1 MPARLSINGLVGI
14 LLFSGITIW
23 ISLQHNQQTTDIT
36 HAVPDPASQSDLWV
50 APPNYLNLDRMAT
63 RIQRLPVGN
72 PQGQG
77 LCEQRIQTAILP
89 AKAVA
94 ISVHHEGR
102 FSETKIRLV
111 NATSEPAVK
120 RLLPGVQGSVEA
132 VRSRSANDQL
142 ESSVVEDPPAT
153 TTKMLTPEME
163 LLRDRIRETLK
174 FYYKQ
179 HLNTKDHSPWAIMH
193 SFITYGVD
201 TQLYIDRPNGKRV
214 SAIGWLCYNGRSGG
228 MRLFQLKNGQI
239 YARQGPGYQGHGGQ
253 FLAMLA
259 QSRVKMDYPLKIMS
273 KDFTVSDLI
282 KYEQDTCRSKTELT
296 FKLIGLSHYLPSD
309 AKWEN
314 RHGYQ
319 WDIPRLIREEMAQPV
334 NGAACGGTH
343 RLMGLSY
350 AFTKREKRNEPID
363 GDWLR
368 ARKFVEKY
376 QQHAFQNQNR
386 DGSFS
391 TNWFRGAGNRTDV
404 NRKLETTGHILEWMV
419 YSLPQDQLDQPRVVK
434 AVDFLTQMMVD
445 NRYRHWKVGPKGH
458 ALHALLL
465 YDQRVFG
472 TTSDKST
479 QRYAVQV
486 LDPAQDLAVRPP
498 LEPVAQAQSPTAGS
512 SSSANLEKPAFVKRQ
527 KVPRLFVPQQMRIFR
542 R

>member
-1 MPARLSINGLVGI
+1 MPARLSINCLVGT

-23 ISLQHNQQTTDIT
+23 ISLQPNQQTADIV
-36 HAVPDPASQSDLWV
+36 HAVPDVALQSDLWM
-50 APPNYLNLDRMAT
+50 APPNDLNLDRMAT
-63 RIQRLPVGN
+63 RIQRLAVEKPSGKR
-72 PQGQG
+72 
-77 LCEQRIQTAILP
+77 LCEQRIQTAILSAP
-89 AKAVA
+89 TVVVP
-94 ISVHHEGR
+94 VHHNGR

-111 NATSEPAVK
+111 NAISEPAVK
-120 RLLPGVQGSVEA
+120 RLFPGVQGSVES

-142 ESSVVEDPPAT
+142 EPSVVEDPPAT
-153 TTKMLTPEME
+153 MTKLLTPEME
-163 LLRDRIRETLK
+163 SLRDRIRETLK

-179 HLNTKDHSPWAIMH
+179 QLNTRDHSPWAIMH

-201 TQLYIDRPNGKRV
+201 TQLYVDRPNGKRV

-239 YARQGPGYQGHGGQ
+239 YARQGPGFQGHGGQ

-273 KDFTVSDLI
+273 KDFTVADLI
-282 KYEQDTCRSKTELT
+282 KYEQETCRSKTELT

-309 AKWEN
+309 AKWED
-314 RHGYQ
+314 RHGHQ

-350 AFTKREKRNEPID
+350 AVSKREKQNEAID

-368 ARKFVEKY
+368 ARKFLEKY

-391 TNWFRGAGNRTDV
+391 TNWFRGAGNRTDL

-434 AVDFLTQMMVD
+434 SVDFLTQMMVD
-445 NRYRHWKVGPKGH
+445 NRYRKWKVGPKGH
-458 ALHALLL
+458 ALHALVLF
-465 YDQRVFG
+465 DQRVFG
-472 TTSDKST
+472 TTSGESK
-479 QRYAVQV
+479 QRYAVE
-486 LDPAQDLAVRPP
+486 LADPAQDPTVRPP
-498 LEPVAQAQSPTAGS
+498 LDPVAKAKKPTAGS
-512 SSSANLEKPAFVKRQ
+512 SSGANLEKPALVKRQ
-527 KVPRLFVPQQMRIFR
+527 KTAKLFVPQQMRIFR

>member
-50 APPNYLNLDRMAT
+50 SPPNYLNLDRMAT
-63 RIQRLPVGN
+63 RIQRLPVEN

-94 ISVHHEGR
+94 VSVHHEGR

-111 NATSEPAVK
+111 NVTSEPAVK

-214 SAIGWLCYNGRSGG
+214 SAIGWLCYN
-228 MRLFQLKNGQI
+228 
-239 YARQGPGYQGHGGQ
+239 
-253 FLAMLA
+253 
-259 QSRVKMDYPLKIMS
+259 
-273 KDFTVSDLI
+273 
-282 KYEQDTCRSKTELT
+282 
-296 FKLIGLSHYLPSD
+296 
-309 AKWEN
+309 
-314 RHGYQ
+314 
-319 WDIPRLIREEMAQPV
+319 
-334 NGAACGGTH
+334 
-343 RLMGLSY
+343 
-350 AFTKREKRNEPID
+350 
-363 GDWLR
+363 
-368 ARKFVEKY
+368 
-376 QQHAFQNQNR
+376 
-386 DGSFS
+386 
-391 TNWFRGAGNRTDV
+391 
-404 NRKLETTGHILEWMV
+404 
-419 YSLPQDQLDQPRVVK
+419 
-434 AVDFLTQMMVD
+434 
-445 NRYRHWKVGPKGH
+445 
-458 ALHALLL
+458 
-465 YDQRVFG
+465 
-472 TTSDKST
+472 
-479 QRYAVQV
+479 
-486 LDPAQDLAVRPP
+486 
-498 LEPVAQAQSPTAGS
+498 
-512 SSSANLEKPAFVKRQ
+512 
-527 KVPRLFVPQQMRIFR
+527 
-542 R
+542 